1 MLPAPLLSHAH
12 ETALPD
18 LFGAWSLEPT
28 VLVASVVAVV
38 LFGRAFSELRRRGR
52 RDLAGWTHA
61 VPFLLGVLVL
71 ALALVSPLDPIG
83 EDYLLSAHMLQHVV
97 IGDLAPALLVLGA
110 RGPLTLFLL
119 PPPILRSVARVGWLR
134 RTLTFLLRPRVSFV
148 AWASTLAVWHVPS
161 VYDAALANTWLHEL
175 EHTSFFVAGLLVWS
189 QLIDPARRGALD
201 IRGRILF
208 AGSLVAAAHLF
219 IHPVLLSGR
228 AVYPAY
234 AEQPDRLLGLS
245 PLADQHW
252 AAFVMSIEQIVTLG
266 VFLLLLL
273 RPQLSGDSAPEPES
287 RLRVP

>member
-1 MLPAPLLSHAH
+1 MSLLRPPDFAH
-12 ETALPD
+12 
-18 LFGAWSLEPT
+18 AWSPEPT
-28 VLVASVVAVV
+28 VLVASTVAIV
-38 LFGRAFSELRRRGR
+38 LFARAFVVLRRRGR
-52 RDLAGWTHA
+52 RDHANWTHA

-119 PPPILRSVARVGWLR
+119 PAPILRSAARVGWLR
-134 RTLTFLLRPRVSFV
+134 STLAFLLRPRVSFL
-148 AWASTLAVWHVPS
+148 AWGTTLAVWHVPS
-161 VYDAALANTWLHEL
+161 IYDAALGNSWLHEL
-175 EHTSFFVAGLLVWS
+175 EHLSFFVAGLLVWS

-201 IRGRILF
+201 VRGRILF
-208 AGSLVAAAHLF
+208 AGALVAAAHLF
-219 IHPVLLSGR
+219 IHPVLLSDH
-228 AVYPAY
+228 AVYPSY

-252 AAFVMSIEQIVTLG
+252 AALVMSVEQLATLG
-266 VFLLLLL
+266 IFVLLLL
-273 RPQLSGDSAPEPES
+273 RPRAVRAFLRDSAPGPAG